1 MRAHLDALAG
11 ALAPLGYKVHLWAA
25 PSIDPQ
31 YLVLSSRSWQAGDEP
46 GLCGVDRA
54 LDTEVRVTAVAG
66 TPAGV
71 EVMLR
76 RVRALLG
83 PDESWVRLPVAARV
97 AQTHF
102 ARSEFIGVDDS
113 VKITGTDRRPGVG
126 VDSYRLVSEPA

>member
-1 MRAHLDALAG
+1 MRAHLDAIKD

-76 RVRALLG
+76 RVRGLLG
-83 PDESWVRLPVAARV
+83 EDWSALAVAGRV
-97 AQTHF
+97 AQVRF
-102 ARSEFIGVDDS
+102 ERSEFIGVDDS
-113 VKITGTDRRPGVG
+113 VKITGTDRHPGVG

>member
-1 MRAHLDALAG
+1 MRAHLDAIRD
-11 ALAPLGYKVHLWAA
+11 ALAPLGYTTHLWAA
-25 PSIDPQ
+25 PAVTPQ
-31 YLVLSSRSWQAGDEP
+31 YLILSSRSWEP
-46 GLCGVDRA
+46 SREVSVCGSDRS

-66 TPAGV
+66 TPDGV

-83 PDESWVRLPVAARV
+83 PDERWVRLPVAGRV